1 MPIRVL
7 EKDKSKN
14 DRNDQ
19 AKQQS
24 AMAQKQET
32 PKPQKLNSKGS
43 EKANEP
49 KSPSARRDERKAEQR
64 EQRIMLREYGMK
76 RGGLKGNQKKLDK
89 NNNNRIDAQDF
100 KILKAEKA
108 KDRGMGLQ
116 DEKMKPGKVMKADKG
131 EFIKRRKE
139 IAKGF
144 GKTFGV
150 FPKINK
156 QSMGQAKDYKKYL
169 EGLKQAT
176 MDKKANKALDKGK
189 KIIGKGGR
197 IGAAAALLGLAGA
210 GAAKIGQT
218 IGRKIDE
225 AKKKNKKM
233 GGGMMKKYDK
243 GGMSAS
249 EKFKTEVKAIKET
262 IDDKN
267 TPMKADRMTS
277 GLKAAYKKAFPK
289 KKMGGGMM
297 MRPTNYSEGGDAQ
310 RSPTAEQARRMGQR
324 KTKPGR
330 RAGVPS
336 LPGKDKKKKQMFVIL
351 GENKKYS
358 GGQGGLERDAD
369 NNPYRYSYD
378 ADPFLKDKTIV
389 RVTNKS
395 IGGSVTVKTKLGRN
409 KPTKMY

>member
-197 IGAAAALLGLAGA
+197 IGAAAAILGLAGA
-210 GAAKIGQT
+210 GAASLGQK
-218 IGRKIDE
+218 IGRKLDE
-225 AKKKNKKM
+225 VKNKKM
-233 GGGMMKKYDK
+233 GGGMMMKPTGYKSGTPK
-243 GGMSAS
+243 GG
-249 EKFKTEVKAIKET
+249 
-262 IDDKN
+262 
-267 TPMKADRMTS
+267 
-277 GLKAAYKKAFPK
+277 
-289 KKMGGGMM
+289 
-297 MRPTNYSEGGDAQ
+297 
-310 RSPTAEQARRMGQR
+310 
-324 KTKPGR
+324 
-330 RAGVPS
+330 VPN
-336 LPGKDKKKKQMFVIL
+336 LP
-351 GENKKYS
+351 S
-358 GGQGGLERDAD
+358 
-369 NNPYRYSYD
+369 
-378 ADPFLKDKTIV
+378 FLKDEEGNPIPRKKKGPQ
-389 RVTNKS
+389 RSGNS
-395 IGGSVTVKTKLGRN
+395 RGSVRQKQDFVGMRTGRMVKARGCKLGRN
-409 KPTKMY
+409 KPTKIT